1 MQTTTYIPQSQAL
14 IIATDRSAAQSQV
27 VGYIGRSMNIWFL
40 QAGHAIGEKV
50 NNLTAKI
57 IRLGPHP
64 LLEEIKT
71 ILKDGIDRIDRLKM
85 IRRESPSSG
94 LDEEKVIKLLQGIL
108 EYTSE
113 KELPRTNEQAFEC
126 IVDIVTLFPGSR
138 RLFLRTPFFAN
149 RKRTFG
155 PYFCQDDILKIWK
168 WGNGAAK
175 KHWTYWSNVASLA
188 LSHSQTSTLMET
200 SRLDDLVGGNSEGA
214 GLCGIQQLIV
224 GRADTDSSHGVL
236 IVRFLYGLVV
246 LPTFW
251 EVQNAERA
259 AVADTGIDAE
269 EVREGEEFFDDDP
282 PFDYEGVDCL
292 CHALLVGLSRWN
304 PLILHTRQSEP
315 WFSLFLQ
322 IIGLLLRPL
331 ALSFCPQSAEFAKS
345 VDLSLMEF
353 REGTVVQAVEVNIEV
368 QPEDFYSERTNYNR
382 GIPEARDIEPAPESS
397 PPQFSDDKEAS
408 IDDKEASI
416 DSLEGADSDTMP
428 PPIPQIGSSVEME
441 NESPPHPVTVDD
453 VADRTRNGEKQ
464 SRLSRPPPREGWV
477 RWARKTAKA
486 ILGE

>member
-1 MQTTTYIPQSQAL
+1 MDQIPPAGPAGGYL
-14 IIATDRSAAQSQV
+14 LGTLRATSEGA
-27 VGYIGRSMNIWFL
+27 
-40 QAGHAIGEKV
+40 
-50 NNLTAKI
+50 
-57 IRLGPHP
+57 
-64 LLEEIKT
+64 
-71 ILKDGIDRIDRLKM
+71 
-85 IRRESPSSG
+85 G
-94 LDEEKVIKLLQGIL
+94 LDEEKVINLLQGIL

-168 WGNGAAK
+168 WGNGAAE

-259 AVADTGIDAE
+259 AVAVRLCKEVFLILQDTGIDAE
-269 EVREGEEFFDDDP
+269 EVRDGEELFDDDP

-315 WFSLFLQ
+315 WFSLFLE

-368 QPEDFYSERTNYNR
+368 QPEDFYSERTNHNR
-382 GIPEARDIEPAPESS
+382 GIPDTRDIEPAPESS
-397 PPQFSDDKEAS
+397 PPQSS
-408 IDDKEASI
+408 DDKEASI

-453 VADRTRNGEKQ
+453 VADRTRNGGRQ
-464 SRLSRPPPREGWV
+464 SRLSRPPPREGWF
-477 RWARKTAKA
+477 RRATKTVKA